1 MIDTSTGYKRHRFPA
16 RLIAHAVWLYFRFPL
31 SLRLVEELPLER
43 GMAVSYETIRRWAA
57 KFGPAIARGV
67 RRRAPRPGDT
77 WHLDEVRVV
86 LRGAVPWLWRAV
98 DQHGVVLDEILQ
110 RRRDKRAAKRLLV
123 SLLKRQGWAPRR
135 IVTDKLA
142 SYGAAKREV
151 APGMEHRSHKGL
163 NNRAE
168 SSHLPLRKRERQMQ
182 GFRSAGGLQR
192 FTSVFSAVRNLFV
205 PPASKRPAFS
215 THLHRLAA
223 FARWRSAAGLGVAA

>member
-1 MIDTSTGYKRHRFPA
+1 MTETATAYKRHRFPA

-31 SLRLVEELPLER
+31 SLRLVEELLLER
-43 GMAVSYETIRRWAA
+43 GIIVSYETIRRWAA
-57 KFGPAIARGV
+57 KFGPAFARGV
-67 RRRAPRPGDT
+67 RRRAPQPGDI
-77 WHLDEVRVV
+77 WHLDEVRLVI
-86 LRGAVPWLWRAV
+86 RGAVHWLWRAV

-110 RRRDKRAAKRLLV
+110 RRRGKRAAKKLLV
-123 SLLKRQGWAPRR
+123 KLLKRQGWAPRR

-151 APGMEHRSHKGL
+151 APGIEHRSHKGL

-168 SSHLPLRKRERQMQ
+168 NSHVPLRKRERQMR

-192 FTSVFSAVRNLFV
+192 FTSIFSAVRNLFV

-223 FARWRSAAGLGVAA
+223 FVRWRSAAGLEIAA